1 MKKLIFTFILLLSF
15 NALSQ
20 GFLDEISGE
29 LTSSDLITE
38 KIQKIS
44 PTKRIFIISNENNS
58 FNKGDFISIVFL
70 DKITARGIIAKT
82 KKNYAGIKIVKI
94 NSWSHWQKL
103 IPGANIQIITGD
115 DSKFRSAASKK
126 EEDPED
132 ISLIQNDSDLYNDV
146 VIEDEILEVSE
157 NKNRHLKQDNLL
169 TINYGQVQNL
179 DQNNESAGYQQ
190 FILSYAYQIRD
201 NLWLEAS
208 YGQNIVRDFP
218 SIGIDTTLRQISGKL
233 KYTFKIPFYSYV
245 QPYVGFLSAAGNS
258 PQAGIDPTGNTS
270 QTDLDNETKLVDALT
285 KNEVIFGATI
295 VRHLAPGW
303 YARVDLGSDTI
314 SGGFGLE
321 F

>member
-1 MKKLIFTFILLLSF
+1 MTFFLYI
-15 NALSQ
+15 NAHSQ

-44 PTKRIFIISNENNS
+44 STKRIFIISNENNS

-70 DKITARGIIAKT
+70 DKITARGIVAKS
-82 KKNYAGIKIVKI
+82 KNNYAGIKIIKI

-115 DSKFRSAASKK
+115 DSKFRSAKAKK
-126 EEDPED
+126 NEEDTEATA
-132 ISLIQNDSDLYNDV
+132 LIQNENDLYNNV
-146 VIEDEILEVSE
+146 VIEDEVLEVNE

-169 TINYGQVQNL
+169 TINYGQVRSL
-179 DQNNESAGYQQ
+179 DQNNNSVGYQQ
-190 FILSYAYQIRD
+190 FILNYAYQLRD
-201 NLWLEAS
+201 NLWVEAS
-208 YGQNIVRDFP
+208 YGQNIIRDFP
-218 SIGIDTTLRQISGKL
+218 STGIDTTLRQISGKL
-233 KYTFKIPFYSYV
+233 KYTFKLPFYSYL
-245 QPYVGFLSAAGNS
+245 QPYVGFLSASGNS

-285 KNEVIFGATI
+285 KNEVIFGATV

-303 YARVDLGSDTI
+303 YARVDIGTDAI